1 MFMSSMTSKYHINVF
16 QASHQHQIII
26 TLVNLAK
33 DPTILQKKASS
44 RSLMFKFF
52 TSFDY
57 TPAHDTAHIHLSSC
71 LHMSVNH
78 MFSEKAINHKQKN
91 KSSHRNQ
98 TSRKNEEIKEG
109 DRSECDDELLSS
121 IPYHYILKKYSISLD
136 MPYIV
141 KVIKYLRKQSSKKY
155 LFRPIFS

>member
-1 MFMSSMTSKYHINVF
+1 
-16 QASHQHQIII
+16 
-26 TLVNLAK
+26 
-33 DPTILQKKASS
+33 
-44 RSLMFKFF
+44 
-52 TSFDY
+52 
-57 TPAHDTAHIHLSSC
+57 
-71 LHMSVNH
+71 

-91 KSSHRNQ
+91 KSSHRNK

-109 DRSECDDELLSS
+109 DRTECDDELSSS
-121 IPYHYILKKYSISLD
+121 IPYHYFLKKYSISLD